1 MHVVPQRVRPR
12 TLPFLRFMR
21 ELGLSSMIH
30 EVLHR
35 LAICGIT
42 LLTGDVQSIT
52 LHGKRGQCA
61 TSTAWPHL
69 MWPAPCAHAQHACQ
83 MQGNHVWEGSH
94 MHRGHAHCRTC
105 SCRRLAQR
113 QREHGLTRRKA
124 SHIRH
129 LCARQRRVQVAS
141 VQQVEGWQSG
151 RRL

>member
-52 LHGKRGQCA
+52 LHGK
-61 TSTAWPHL
+61 AWPLRH
-69 MWPAPCAHAQHACQ
+69 Q
-83 MQGNHVWEGSH
+83 
-94 MHRGHAHCRTC
+94 
-105 SCRRLAQR
+105 
-113 QREHGLTRRKA
+113 HGLAPPHVACTMRTRP
-124 SHIRH
+124 
-129 LCARQRRVQVAS
+129 ARMSNA
-141 VQQVEGWQSG
+141 G
-151 RRL
+151 